1 MGFLR
6 FFLAFCVVNVH
17 GHVLGTNLFP
27 ADAAVQSFYVISGF
41 YMAMVL
47 NEKYNRPGMTYYDF
61 FLSRVFRIA
70 PAYFL
75 ILFMT
80 IIVGLVAWFGFG
92 ALIAPFVGWKLLFNQ
107 ISGPTLFALTS
118 PQLLLF
124 GLDFVHFFT
133 LNQLSEL
140 VFTQNFSQEPVQ
152 LWRSL
157 AVPQAWSL
165 AIELYFYCLAP
176 FLVRRSPRLLLF
188 LIVCSFG
195 IRLALAMLF
204 ANRFDPWSYRFFPS
218 ELMYFLCGSL
228 AYQLSKTSDPLGNN
242 WNAFILR
249 GVSFLIIVAA
259 GMIGRYGLDGR
270 TLFFSPIIIGIIFLT
285 LPKLFFL
292 TKNIRSDKYIGEL
305 SYPLYISHMLV
316 IWTADLFL
324 VHGSLQQ
331 RTVVCLGSLFFAVLI
346 YEFLDRKVD
355 DIRHRLF
362 AHDK

>member
-1 MGFLR
+1 MGLLR

-47 NEKYNRPGMTYYDF
+47 NEKYNCPSVTNYDF

-92 ALIAPFVGWKLLFNQ
+92 ELIAPFAEWKLTLSHM
-107 ISGPTLFALTS
+107 SGTALFALTS
-118 PQLLLF
+118 PQLLLV
-124 GLDFVHFFT
+124 GLELVHFFT
-133 LNQLSEL
+133 LNGFGEL
-140 VFTQNFSQEPVQ
+140 VFTHSFSQEPVQ

-157 AVPQAWSL
+157 VVPQAWSL

-176 FLVRRSPRLLLF
+176 FVVRRSPRFLLF
-188 LIVCSFG
+188 LIVCSFA

-204 ANRFDPWSYRFFPS
+204 ENRFDPWSYRFFPS

-228 AYQLSKTSDPLGNN
+228 AYQLSKTTDPLSSN
-242 WNAFILR
+242 WNAFVVR
-249 GVSFLIIVAA
+249 WVSFLLILAA
-259 GMIGRYGLDGR
+259 GTIGRYGLDGR
-270 TLFFSPIIIGIIFLT
+270 TLFFSPIVIGIIFLV
-285 LPKLFFL
+285 LPKLFLL
-292 TKNIRSDKYIGEL
+292 TKNIRVDKYIGEL

-316 IWTADLFL
+316 IWTSDLFL

-362 AHDK
+362 AHV